1 MKILWIPHA
10 SWLNKIRQRSHYF
23 IDRLKKKHEIH
34 ILVWTEPKGPK
45 FRYFL
50 NPSIHWKALQNWT
63 KRENQI
69 HLHHFRRLCL
79 SRYNLLRKVNEKFF
93 QHRVKEIVKKYR
105 IDIIFCGS
113 NYYLNGFPPFDLGI
127 PVIFDYADYIGN
139 QKTKEVYLKES
150 EAVICASNVLHND
163 AQKYNKNCF
172 YVPNGI
178 DLHKFK
184 KTNPERIR
192 RKYRLDKEKII
203 SLIGITCSESFYFLD
218 SVQFIREAVSQ
229 VKFMVVGDSYLI
241 PEMKKHVEKYRDDV
255 IFTGWVDY
263 NEIPDYFAAS
273 DVGTY
278 PVEKNV
284 YFDSACPIKVLEYTA
299 AKKPVV
305 SIELEELKLLGFKN
319 IVFSEPNARD
329 FAKNVIKAMNK
340 TFNYP
345 SLSEFDWEK
354 LSQRVE
360 NIIYGQLPVK

>member
-1 MKILWIPHA
+1 
-10 SWLNKIRQRSHYF
+10 
-23 IDRLKKKHEIH
+23 
-34 ILVWTEPKGPK
+34 
-45 FRYFL
+45 
-50 NPSIHWKALQNWT
+50 
-63 KRENQI
+63 
-69 HLHHFRRLCL
+69 
-79 SRYNLLRKVNEKFF
+79 
-93 QHRVKEIVKKYR
+93 
-105 IDIIFCGS
+105 
-113 NYYLNGFPPFDLGI
+113 
-127 PVIFDYADYIGN
+127 
-139 QKTKEVYLKES
+139 
-150 EAVICASNVLHND
+150 
-163 AQKYNKNCF
+163 
-172 YVPNGI
+172 VPNGI